1 MTFEPQDLSAKLSP
15 IPTCRV
21 EANGSDAPQ
30 PSFHEAKLLRALS
43 ARLFSLL
50 MGLDHLLANR
60 ARRHNEKVLQAIVKC
75 D

>member
-1 MTFEPQDLSAKLSP
+1 
-15 IPTCRV
+15 
-21 EANGSDAPQ
+21 
-30 PSFHEAKLLRALS
+30 LRALS